1 MHYRGHYIFIG
12 WFLNSEQNLQ
22 DQKQL
27 DVGIIFFNVQTKIPH
42 CRSYNKLFI
51 NNNFL
56 TQKLRVTGSLYPA
69 ERILS
74 NHFIYW
80 FINFICKLFTWK
92 TNTHKVEQ
100 IYEMQPANA
109 PFIRTHGIQTFSL
122 NLEAG
127 EFFVLPPEKVYLPV
141 PDWMEPKIMKI
152 KLLFNL
158 ISA

>member
-22 DQKQL
+22 GQKQL

-92 TNTHKVEQ
+92 TNTQSRTDLWNATSKCS
-100 IYEMQPANA
+100 IYQNSRNTDIFSKSGGWRVLCFTTRE
-109 PFIRTHGIQTFSL
+109 GIFACARL
-122 NLEAG
+122 NG
-127 EFFVLPPEKVYLPV
+127 T
-141 PDWMEPKIMKI
+141 
-152 KLLFNL
+152 
-158 ISA
+158 